1 MHFSR
6 KKVKKKFLDTK
17 VVIRS
22 HKSKK
27 HGQYNNQKEKDK
39 VTVPA
44 DIASN
49 NIVLLCLKHYIDC
62 IITDLYIYNY
72 RIY

>member
-27 HGQYNNQKEKDK
+27 HGQHNDQKEKDK

-49 NIVLLCLKHYIDC
+49 NIVLLC
-62 IITDLYIYNY
+62 
-72 RIY
+72 